1 MGKVKR
7 VRAAQLTIQSYVSIP
22 YGKGKALKDPEGA
35 VVHSYQFPM
44 GKVKEEG
51 DIISLTPANV
61 SIPYGKGKVIKSY
74 LLNSHKTKYQFPM
87 GKVKKIGTGFFKPFA
102 ALSINSLWER

>member
-44 GKVKEEG
+44 GKVKAPEKLKQ
-51 DIISLTPANV
+51 ISALFV
-61 SIPYGKGKVIKSY
+61 SIPYGKGKVGI
-74 LLNSHKTKYQFPM
+74 LCFVLMIVFMYQFPM
-87 GKVKKIGTGFFKPFA
+87 GKVKRRNLSMLLLIF
-102 ALSINSLWER
+102 LSINSLWER

>member
-1 MGKVKR
+1 MGKVKLGFKAKKITNFMYQFPMGKVKR

-44 GKVKEEG
+44 GKVK
-51 DIISLTPANV
+51 
-61 SIPYGKGKVIKSY
+61 
-74 LLNSHKTKYQFPM
+74 
-87 GKVKKIGTGFFKPFA
+87 KIGTGFFKPFA